1 MENETI
7 CNARIES
14 CLLGFFTIAADMPN
28 FIVRMELKLAT
39 GGVVVVDMNPVK
51 IPRLLELLD
60 VPGFN
65 ILETEYVQVKFKGNE
80 RPNFIKPIM
89 AKPSDPWF
97 ELDNGKYF
105 GRRIN
110 LFESEPKKEEEKG
123 V

>member
-1 MENETI
+1 MKNETI

-39 GGVVVVDMNPVK
+39 GGVAVVDMNPVK

>member
-14 CLLGFFTIAADMPN
+14 CLLGFFTITGDLPN

-51 IPRLLELLD
+51 IPVLLELLD
-60 VPGFN
+60 VRGFN
-65 ILETEYVQVKFKGNE
+65 LIEGKYVQVKFKGNK
-80 RPNFIKPIM
+80 RPNFIKSIM
-89 AKPSDPWF
+89 AHPSDSWF

-105 GRRIN
+105 GHRID
-110 LFESEPKKEEEKG
+110 LFDHKPKKEEEKG

>member
-105 GRRIN
+105 GHRID
-110 LFESEPKKEEEKG
+110 LFDHKPKKEEEKG

>member
-14 CLLGFFTIAADMPN
+14 CLLGFFTIAGDMPN

-39 GGVVVVDMNPVK
+39 GGVAVVDMNPVK
-51 IPRLLELLD
+51 IPVLLELLD
-60 VPGFN
+60 VRGFN
-65 ILETEYVQVKFKGNE
+65 LIEGKYVQVKFKGNE
-80 RPNFIKPIM
+80 RPNFIKSIM
-89 AKPSDPWF
+89 AHPSDSWF

-105 GRRIN
+105 GHRID
-110 LFESEPKKEEEKG
+110 LFESEPKEEEEKG